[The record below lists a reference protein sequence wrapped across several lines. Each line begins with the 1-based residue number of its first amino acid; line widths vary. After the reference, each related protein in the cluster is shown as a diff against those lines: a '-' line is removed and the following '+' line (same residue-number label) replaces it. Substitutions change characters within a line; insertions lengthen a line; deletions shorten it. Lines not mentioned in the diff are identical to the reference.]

1 MYRLME
7 RVEPAGLVRAV
18 PPETPVP
25 VPLSWP
31 ARAGIAPLLVTAEGD
46 AAEVRVRRFPAEPC
60 TRAGTGP
67 AGGHL
72 LVDASEPEPR
82 WYEGAD
88 VLVRPEPAPGPA
100 AWAERTLSEHGAC
113 RIAAAANQADPG
125 AVPALTAAMRAAGL
139 LRLTLHDA
147 PPGFP
152 AEAATAA
159 LWHADLAGADLT
171 TPTTVKL
178 HLGTAQATVLIEPLA
193 GRSPE

>member
-1 MYRLME
+1 
-7 RVEPAGLVRAV
+7 
-18 PPETPVP
+18 
-25 VPLSWP
+25 
-31 ARAGIAPLLVTAEGD
+31 
-46 AAEVRVRRFPAEPC
+46 
-60 TRAGTGP
+60 
-67 AGGHL
+67 
-72 LVDASEPEPR
+72 
-82 WYEGAD
+82 
-88 VLVRPEPAPGPA
+88 
-100 AWAERTLSEHGAC
+100 
-113 RIAAAANQADPG
+113 
-125 AVPALTAAMRAAGL
+125 MRAAGL